1 MAKSKYELKT
11 VLTLIGLLQKN
22 DDGEFVVTVEKN
34 DEIREY
40 KLNDVLENLDGQV
53 ISLTAEC

>member
-11 VLTLIGLLQKN
+11 ILTLVGLLQKN
-22 DDGEFVVTVEKN
+22 NDGDYIVTVEKN

-40 KLNDVLENLDGQV
+40 KLNEILDSLDGQV
-53 ISLTAEC
+53 ISLTSEC

>member
-11 VLTLIGLLQKN
+11 TLTLIGLLQKN
-22 DDGEFVVTVEKN
+22 GDGEYIVTVEKN

-40 KLNDVLENLDGQV
+40 KLNEILDTLDGQV